1 MKLSEITTDRAA
13 EVLCELTPLIDSI
26 ITDEELI
33 ASLSAAIGKEEQEQM
48 SFGQKLLIVGA
59 KLDKIVPILL
69 KKRKTEMFGILGVL
83 NEKTPEEIAKQ
94 GLIATMRQ
102 VHDIIRDRELIDFF
116 KSCRNVDGG
125 V

>member
-13 EVLCELTPLIDSI
+13 EVLCELTPLVDSI
-26 ITDEELI
+26 ITDEDLI

-48 SFGQKLLIVGA
+48 TFGQKLLLVGA

-116 KSCRNVDGG
+116 KSCRNVDEGE
-125 V
+125 